1 MELAHTQ
8 EEHHDRHPGPRQY
21 VIIGA
26 ILAVLTAAEVGA
38 FLSDMTP
45 WAATGI
51 LIVLS
56 LTKFALVVGWFMH
69 LRFDDKRFLGLF
81 VFPFIVIISIVL
93 VLLASFDN
101 LTR

>member
-1 MELAHTQ
+1 MALAHTQ
-8 EEHHDRHPGPRQY
+8 EEHHDRHPAPRQY

-38 FLSDMTP
+38 FLLDMTP
-45 WAATGI
+45 WAATVI
-51 LIVLS
+51 LLVLS

-69 LRFDDKRFLGLF
+69 LRFDDKRFLAIF
-81 VFPFIVIISIVL
+81 VFPFFAVISIVL
-93 VLLASFDN
+93 VLLASFGN